1 MHSEDIAGSGWD
13 SNRITLGKPFVRD
26 MENLWAELLKL
37 AAVVESALS
46 TSVRALC
53 SGRADLAAEVRGGER
68 AIDRWEV
75 QIEQE
80 CLRVLALHQPVASD
94 LRRVAAAL
102 KINND
107 LERMAD
113 LAEHIAKRA
122 KKLVSP
128 PRAVPIPQ
136 ELEAIAVEAL
146 GSLHNSLDALSQC
159 DAELARTVIA
169 ADRGIDRRGR
179 AVLRELKQAIRQS
192 PEDVNTWLRLIN
204 TARNLERV
212 ADHATNI
219 AEAVVYLKEGYI
231 IRHAARFRKTGTD
244 DTL

>member
-1 MHSEDIAGSGWD
+1 MQMDSKAGADWD
-13 SNRITLGKPFVRD
+13 SDRVTLGRHFLRD
-26 MENLWAELLKL
+26 MEGLWAEVLKL

-53 SGRADLAAEVRGGER
+53 DGRADLAAEVRGGEKV
-68 AIDRWEV
+68 INHWEV
-75 QIEQE
+75 QIEQA
-80 CLRVLALHQPVASD
+80 CLKVLALHQPVASD

-122 KKLVSP
+122 RKLASTHQP
-128 PRAVPIPQ
+128 TPIPQ
-136 ELEAIAVEAL
+136 ELEAMAMEAL
-146 GSLHNSLDALSQC
+146 NAVHDSLDSLANC
-159 DAELARTVIA
+159 DAVLARSVIA
-169 ADRGIDRRGR
+169 ADRRIDRHRR
-179 AVLRELKQAIRQS
+179 AVLKQLKQGIRQD
-192 PEDVNTWLRLIN
+192 PDRVNTWLRLIN

-219 AEAVVYLKEGYI
+219 AEAVVYLKEGSI
-231 IRHAARFRKTGTD
+231 IRHVGERKAHSTD
-244 DTL
+244 